1 MPCSQVTRIAEGVGQ
16 RRLGFSGGSQDH
28 GKSALGEHEQALISR
43 TLVDSTALF
52 KDSMNFPSDSQ
63 ERLNLDSSGTGEAS
77 SPEDSAMVKGML
89 KLGGR
94 S

>member
-1 MPCSQVTRIAEGVGQ
+1 MLPSYPDCGGGGQ
-16 RRLGFSGGSQDH
+16 RRPGFSGGSQDH

-63 ERLNLDSSGTGEAS
+63 ERLKLDS
-77 SPEDSAMVKGML
+77 
-89 KLGGR
+89 
-94 S
+94 